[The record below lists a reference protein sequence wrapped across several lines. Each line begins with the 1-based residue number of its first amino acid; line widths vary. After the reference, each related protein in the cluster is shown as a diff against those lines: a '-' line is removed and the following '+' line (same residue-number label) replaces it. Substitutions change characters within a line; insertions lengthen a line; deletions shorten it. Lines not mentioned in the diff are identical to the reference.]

1 MPTGAL
7 PIVIQITHCPAPAIM
22 ASGCESISDR
32 KRSKQSSASG
42 TYLAG
47 CGDTAG
53 GEQFTVDFVHGHAEC
68 SDKTYRAIVAAC
80 LAAMVDEV
88 GGCLVL

>member
-1 MPTGAL
+1 MAL
-7 PIVIQITHCPAPAIM
+7 SPEPG
-22 ASGCESISDR
+22 SGHGPR
-32 KRSKQSSASG
+32 AQV
-42 TYLAG
+42 LG